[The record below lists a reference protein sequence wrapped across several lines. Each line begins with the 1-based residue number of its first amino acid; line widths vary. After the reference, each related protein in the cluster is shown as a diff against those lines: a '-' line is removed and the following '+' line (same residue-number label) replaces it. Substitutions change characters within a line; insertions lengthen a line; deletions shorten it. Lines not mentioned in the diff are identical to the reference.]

1 MEDKKYYYKRDKNE
15 IISDSR
21 VKSTVKHDDAT
32 PGVKDNSQLKGNG
45 SDAAVDFLNRKPNRE
60 IISEF
65 DDIEYRSDEEE

>member
-32 PGVKDNSQLKGNG
+32 PGVKDNSQLRTIWK
-45 SDAAVDFLNRKPNRE
+45 AF
-60 IISEF
+60 
-65 DDIEYRSDEEE
+65 